1 MGKTQDVSTKI
12 KQQKIILAHTTKE
25 TQLEEEEVDT
35 DKIAFLKS
43 VLFIINDQPP
53 PLEDGDSKAE
63 DKNSET
69 EKMIEIEK
77 QMVELKSKQE
87 QGMSELFQMLEVMKK
102 ECDEELM
109 KQVNKL
115 ASNQLERQAK
125 LAAEKKT
132 AKVNAC
138 GSADSQKAHECKK
151 PPISENQQVLAALK
165 EMKAE
170 LTNLKQKVDDKEKQ
184 QLSAR
189 IDQLLTPTPRA

>member
-1 MGKTQDVSTKI
+1 MKSFEIGLRDD
-12 KQQKIILAHTTKE
+12 ILATNLRPT
-25 TQLEEEEVDT
+25 LRSDT
-35 DKIAFLKS
+35 L
-43 VLFIINDQPP
+43 
-53 PLEDGDSKAE
+53 
-63 DKNSET
+63 
-69 EKMIEIEK
+69 
-77 QMVELKSKQE
+77 
-87 QGMSELFQMLEVMKK
+87 
-102 ECDEELM
+102 CDEELM

-115 ASNQLERQAK
+115 ASNQMERQAK